1 MGTVGN
7 GGVVAGKWW
16 GVAAGSGVIGVGCLW
31 VVGGVGAE
39 GEWLPGAGAGVEV
52 LGAGSQ
58 AIPAGVAG
66 LG

>member
-1 MGTVGN
+1 MSAGAGVLGPAGVLGVGTVGN

-39 GEWLPGAGAGVEV
+39 GE
-52 LGAGSQ
+52 
-58 AIPAGVAG
+58 
-66 LG
+66 